1 MPMPGR
7 TPHGLAPLRPPW
19 VATGQWL
26 SSKPCVVQPSPLLA
40 QQPRA
45 ETSRRRA
52 QDDGWNRGA
61 HGFSLTH
68 FQAGEVMVVEPQFST
83 LAMMAAGPPVSM
95 PWMAYTLPSPHGAS
109 KW

>member
-1 MPMPGR
+1 MPGR

-19 VATGQWL
+19 VAVGQWL

-40 QQPRA
+40 QKPRA
-45 ETSRRRA
+45 ETSRRQAQGGGWDRA
-52 QDDGWNRGA
+52 A
-61 HGFSLTH
+61 YGFSLTH